1 MSSTCG
7 VVRRELLAVTGPR
20 DHGAPLAEAQA
31 HVEQCASCS
40 RFMAEMHAISEATR
54 AVASGD
60 TAPADVRERLFARIA
75 AARTGATRQ
84 KLVRAAQL
92 SIAAAAVV
100 AVIAVLDIGRSR
112 EVPSTLVNAIT
123 QEHATAVSGDRH
135 ESTDAAELQRW
146 LAARLPFA
154 VFVPVLEDA
163 ELIGARISLTPRGRG
178 AVVEYGVGSEA
189 VSYFIL
195 PSQAGGMPEP
205 GKFRYAHA
213 AGYRAVM
220 WSEMGL
226 MHAMVGALPQPTL
239 ERLARD
245 CIKQAGRS
253 GRMAFGVPRTP
264 YS

>member
-1 MSSTCG
+1 MNSTCG
-7 VVRRELLAVTGPR
+7 VARRRLLSVTGPR
-20 DHGAPLAEAQA
+20 GHEAVLADARA
-31 HVEQCASCS
+31 HMEQCASCR
-40 RFMAEMHAISEATR
+40 RFMSEMHAISEATR
-54 AVASGD
+54 AASGGD
-60 TAPADVRERLFARIA
+60 AAPADVRERLFARVA
-75 AARTGATRQ
+75 AARTGATRH
-84 KLVRAAQL
+84 KVVRAAQL

-100 AVIAVLDIGRSR
+100 AVVAVLDIGRSP
-112 EVPSTLVNAIT
+112 EVPSTFVSAIT
-123 QEHATAVSGDRH
+123 QEHAAAVSGDRH
-135 ESTDAAELQRW
+135 ESTDAEELQQW

-163 ELIGARISLTPRGRG
+163 RLIGARISLTPRGRG

-195 PSQAGGMPEP
+195 PPQAGGMPEP
-205 GKFRYAHA
+205 GRFSYAHS

-253 GRMAFGVPRTP
+253 GRMAFGVPHTP